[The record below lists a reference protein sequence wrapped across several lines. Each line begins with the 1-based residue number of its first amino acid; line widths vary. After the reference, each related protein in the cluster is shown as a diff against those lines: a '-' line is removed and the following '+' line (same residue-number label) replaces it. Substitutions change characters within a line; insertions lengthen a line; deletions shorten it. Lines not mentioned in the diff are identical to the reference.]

1 MKKYTKKVICL
12 LLGLF
17 FITSCGQT
25 NTQNGQDGGGGGGS
39 DPQLVLKKLTIF
51 GEDVFEKGVDDEKN
65 MSYFSN
71 KREIRS
77 YDIRAEFDYG
87 EEKDERIGIRV
98 EGGYFTADETKATSM
113 KMKVPAVKG
122 SYQEWTGSVMIT
134 LKEQDM
140 EVLIAFDGQPQ
151 PNGTEKELSLEVVEF
166 IVQCRED
173 IVEKVIINDEKE
185 NHELKLEETQ
195 NMQGGTIYG
204 AFLKLLL
211 NTERYT
217 NYKVTVKPKNPKLYL
232 ETEAT
237 YSIKGTKIP
246 DDNAK
251 FIYTQDGETSL
262 PNIDYDPTWE
272 PDCESNYP
280 EDYGVKS
287 LKITAYTESPR
298 ASVFLKR
305 VNPLDDSTI
314 GSEVELTS
322 DGKGM
327 HQTNIELFDDK
338 TTKLVLYVK
347 SKNNTLDNEKGKC
360 EKEFNPLDLFWGYDD
375 TKLST
380 EELRKGAG
388 RGYSEITVEKS
399 KIAGNKVYIAFSIWD
414 EAIGFT
420 PSDSVKAMS
429 DFKKLD
435 TTGDE
440 DNLVTTYQFTVD
452 VSSLNVGDSKDI
464 EIPIMR
470 IPAGEESTPQIKAFT
485 YKFKLKVM

>member
-25 NTQNGQDGGGGGGS
+25 NTQNGKVEGNS

-65 MSYFSN
+65 MSYLS
-71 KREIRS
+71 KEQEIRS
-77 YDIRAEFDYG
+77 NNIYAYFDYG
-87 EEKDERIGIRV
+87 EKKDKKIGV
-98 EGGYFTADETKATSM
+98 SLEGGYFTVDKTKATPM
-113 KMKVPAVKG
+113 KMKVRAKPG
-122 SYQEWTGSVMIT
+122 LYQEWTGSVMIT
-134 LKEQDM
+134 LREQDM
-140 EVLIAFDGQPQ
+140 EVLIAFDGQQ
-151 PNGTEKELSLEVVEF
+151 QQSGTETLIKFEVVEF

-173 IVEKVIINDEKE
+173 IVEEVIINDEKE
-185 NHELKLEETQ
+185 DHKFKLEETQ
-195 NMQGGTIYG
+195 NMQGSTIYMG
-204 AFLKLLL
+204 SLKLFLD
-211 NTERYT
+211 TEKYRQ
-217 NYKVTVKPKNPKLYL
+217 YKVTAIPKDPKVYL
-232 ETEAT
+232 KTEVS
-237 YSIKGTKIP
+237 YSLKGTKIA

-251 FIYTQDGETSL
+251 FIYSEGEKPE
-262 PNIDYDPTWE
+262 PNIYYDMTWE
-272 PDCESNYP
+272 ADCESNFA

-287 LKITAYTESPR
+287 LKMTAYTESPR

-314 GSEVELTS
+314 GTEIELTS

-338 TTKLVLYVK
+338 TTHLVLYVK
-347 SKNNTLDNEKGKC
+347 SKNNTFDNEKGKWQ
-360 EKEFNPLDLFWGYDD
+360 KEFNALDLFWGYDD

-399 KIAGNKVYIAFSIWD
+399 KIVGNKVYIAFSIWD
-414 EAIGFT
+414 EKIGFT

-435 TTGDE
+435 TTGEDE

-452 VSSLNVGDSKDI
+452 GSSLNGGDSKDI